1 MKEEQEF
8 KNRMTKIEKIKMILP
23 ILWSSYEHMFEV
35 RRTATQ
41 NNINFLLI
49 IVSFLPVIC
58 LTLYIY
64 LKSSLFLIPA
74 AFQIIALLILLKS
87 FFIKGWMIPWLK
99 LKETLKELDDD
110 TFESDLFAA
119 LKAFENDTGIYLEI
133 VKPIINR
140 ALFLLISSIFL
151 IVLAFLFMF
160 LNGSILLYI
169 VTILLLIVFVLLCF
183 FYKEMP
189 TFNFTNEYTNCKN
202 DIERWLKDEKE

>member
-1 MKEEQEF
+1 
-8 KNRMTKIEKIKMILP
+8 MTKIEKIKMILP
-23 ILWSSYEHMFEV
+23 ILWSSYEHMFES

-58 LTLYIY
+58 LTLYTY

-74 AFQIIALLILLKS
+74 AFQVIALLILLKS
-87 FFIKGWMIPWLK
+87 FFIKKQMIPWLK
-99 LKETLKELDDD
+99 LKETLEELDDD
-110 TFESDLFAA
+110 TFESNLFAA
-119 LKAFENDTGIYLEI
+119 LKALENETGIYLKI
-133 VKPIINR
+133 VEPIINR

-151 IVLAFLFMF
+151 IVLAFLFVF
-160 LNGSILLYI
+160 LNGSISLYI
-169 VTILLLIVFVLLCF
+169 GTILLLIVFVLLYF

-189 TFNFTNEYTNCKN
+189 SFNFTNEYTNCKN